1 MAFERAAGEA
11 EKMLV
16 PRFAEQPGLVIVD
29 STWGTIQPLSL
40 DPEIE
45 TVAELEVIS
54 HLEAGGPLLDT
65 RHEAQHRQATIPGAR
80 SIPHEEIVARIG
92 ELDAGEATILFCNG
106 PQCKATPQAVGALLG
121 YGYPARSLRYY
132 RGGIHDWMALGLP
145 IEGSRA
151 TEPGAGRG

>member
-1 MAFERAAGEA
+1 MAFERARGEG

-16 PRFAEQPGLVIVD
+16 PRLAEQPGLVIVD

-54 HLEAGGPLLDT
+54 HLEAGRPLLDT
-65 RHEAQHRQATIPGAR
+65 RHEAQHRQVTIPGAR
-80 SIPHEEIVARIG
+80 NIPHEEIAARIG
-92 ELDAGEATILFCNG
+92 ELDAGEVMVLFCSG
-106 PQCKATPQAVGALLG
+106 PQCKATPQAVRALLEHA
-121 YGYPARSLRYY
+121 YPAPSLCYY
-132 RGGIHDWMALGLP
+132 RGGMHDWMTLGLP
-145 IEGSRA
+145 ITGARA